1 MKESRIKGTKR
12 PAIRNKTARRFY
24 KILDTV
30 EAGMALKGLE
40 VKSLRAGRASLNEA
54 YVRASGSE
62 VFLINAHI
70 PAWQKSEGYEP
81 TRSRKLLLHKSE
93 IRDLYLKSQKKGLT
107 LVPLQIYFK
116 KNHAKVLIGVG
127 RGLKK
132 GDKRAVIRER
142 ESKREINRALKRN

>member
-1 MKESRIKGTKR
+1 MGEKRTRIL
-12 PAIRNKTARRFY
+12 NKNARRFY

-30 EAGMALKGLE
+30 EAGMVLEGLE

-54 YVRASGSE
+54 YVRATGAE
-62 VFLINAHI
+62 AFLINAHI
-70 PAWQKSEGYEP
+70 PAWQKADGYDP

-116 KNHAKVLIGVG
+116 KNHAKVLIGIG
-127 RGLKK
+127 RGIKK
-132 GDKRAVIRER
+132 GDKRQGIKER
-142 ESKREINRALKRN
+142 ESKREINRILRRK

>member
-1 MKESRIKGTKR
+1 MGEKRTRIL
-12 PAIRNKTARRFY
+12 NKNARRFY

-40 VKSLRAGRASLNEA
+40 VKSLRAGRTSLNEA
-54 YVRASGSE
+54 YVRISGHE
-62 VFLINAHI
+62 AFLINAHI
-70 PAWQKSEGYEP
+70 PAWQKQIENYEP

-116 KNHAKVLIGVG
+116 NNHAKVLIGIG
-127 RGLKK
+127 HGLKK
-132 GDKRAVIRER
+132 GDKRAVIKER
-142 ESKREINRALKRN
+142 ESRREINRVLKRN

>member
-1 MKESRIKGTKR
+1 MPIIK
-12 PAIRNKTARRFY
+12 NKQASRFY
-24 KILDTV
+24 KILDKK
-30 EAGMALKGLE
+30 EAGIVLKGLE
-40 VKSLRAGRASLNEA
+40 VKSLRAGRASLNESH
-54 YVRASGSE
+54 VRVSGHE
-62 VFLINAHI
+62 AFLINAHI
-70 PAWQKSEGYEP
+70 PAWQKQLENYEP

-132 GDKRAVIRER
+132 GDKRMAIKER
-142 ESKREINRALKRN
+142 ESKREINRALRRK